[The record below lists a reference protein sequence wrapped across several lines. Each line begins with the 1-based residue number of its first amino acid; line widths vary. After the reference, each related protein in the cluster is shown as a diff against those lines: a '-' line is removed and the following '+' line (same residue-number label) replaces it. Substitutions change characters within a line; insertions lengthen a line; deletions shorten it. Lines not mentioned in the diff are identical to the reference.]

1 MTAAGHRRN
10 DALLSHS
17 AETLLYLSLV
27 TCVTLDESSD
37 VSEAEFLHHEIQTS
51 ASMARGGY

>member
-1 MTAAGHRRN
+1 M
-10 DALLSHS
+10 LLSHS

-27 TCVTLDESSD
+27 THVTLDESFD
-37 VSEAEFLHHEIQTS
+37 VFEAEFLHREIQTS

>member
-1 MTAAGHRRN
+1 M
-10 DALLSHS
+10 LLSHS